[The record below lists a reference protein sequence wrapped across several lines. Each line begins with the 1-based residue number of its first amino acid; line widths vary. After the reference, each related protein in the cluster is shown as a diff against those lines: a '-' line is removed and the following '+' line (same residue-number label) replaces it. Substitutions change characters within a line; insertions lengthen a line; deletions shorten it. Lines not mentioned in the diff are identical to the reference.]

1 VACPQTQSLH
11 YRDRRFACRGDR
23 TCNNHGAEFCL
34 GERRGYVSNAA
45 QTVYERRTHT
55 NPEMSFS
62 CSIARD
68 GFNGIRKGMRH
79 RETIPKSLGVA
90 TVHLQHLT
98 G

>member
-1 VACPQTQSLH
+1 MWLALKH
-11 YRDRRFACRGDR
+11 NRYIRGIAALL
-23 TCNNHGAEFCL
+23 GAGIVLATTL
-34 GERRGYVSNAA
+34 GPHSAWAKGGGIVSKAD

-68 GFNGIRKGMRH
+68 AFTGIRAGMRH

-90 TVHLQHLT
+90 TVHLQRF
-98 G
+98 